1 MQRKLAWAS
10 TLQVSITLALVNP
23 LLWWL
28 IDRSTSGLILS
39 ALVGF
44 TGSAVLLGVNPEMMP
59 APSGL
64 LHSAMLANSSS
75 TTATEYFDGELPM
88 TVIGGIANQGILETG
103 VWMLSVLFC
112 SCVCFGNIGRRLAW
126 DKTAG
131 VKGRWGGMQ

>member
-64 LHSAMLANSSS
+64 LRNAMLANSSS
-75 TTATEYFDGELPM
+75 TTATEYFDGELPL
-88 TVIGGIANQGILETG
+88 TVMGGIADQGILETG